1 MRTYRQDRAEGLWTG
16 CLPRVG
22 GGWRG
27 LRVRM
32 IITGIEVDDS
42 DESRG

>member
-1 MRTYRQDRAEGLWTG
+1 MWTYRQDRAEGLWTG
-16 CLPRVG
+16 CLPGVG

-32 IITGIEVDDS
+32 NMTGIEDDDS
-42 DESRG
+42 DDYH